1 MHATIYVELNEGVDA
16 LEVLQAAYQGS
27 AFVDVMPH
35 GSLPETRSVRG
46 ANTCRITAYRA
57 PETEANQWIILS
69 VIDNLVKGAA
79 GQAVQNMNIML
90 GLPEQTALN
99 GMPLLP

>member
-1 MHATIYVELNEGVDA
+1 M
-16 LEVLQAAYQGS
+16 LQTAYQDGV
-27 AFVDVMPH
+27 FVDVMPQ

-57 PETEANQWIILS
+57 PETKANQWIILS